1 MTPPAEESLTRMSR
15 LLSEVI
21 SAAESGDWEQLES
34 LAQHFTEAADRLTR
48 TDRPPLSPEDRAAIT
63 TLLLQHEHA
72 MQLCRERLQQIA
84 PLVRALSA
92 GNSGSSSNP

>member
-1 MTPPAEESLTRMSR
+1 MTPPAEESLARMSH
-15 LLSEVI
+15 LLSAVI
-21 SAAESGDWEQLES
+21 SAAESGDWEQMES
-34 LAQHFTEAADRLTR
+34 LAQDFAKVADRLIR

-92 GNSGSSSNP
+92 GNSVSSSNP

>member
-1 MTPPAEESLTRMSR
+1 MSR

-34 LAQHFTEAADRLTR
+34 LAQDYAKAADRLTR
-48 TDRPPLSPEDRAAIT
+48 TEHPPLSPEDRAAIT
-63 TLLLQHEHA
+63 TLLLHHEHA
-72 MQLCRERLQQIA
+72 MQLCRERLQQIT
-84 PLVRALSA
+84 PLVQALSA